1 MEQCEHI
8 HIHLSHGNVVHHLLK
23 TLNYKL
29 LDIIPICQQN
39 LCLDP
44 LLLVGLTPSLN
55 FQILQ
60 NREKIFEKLSFN

>member
-8 HIHLSHGNVVHHLLK
+8 YLSLSHGNVLHHLFK

-29 LDIIPICQQN
+29 LDVIPICQQN

-44 LLLVGLTPSLN
+44 LLLVGLTPILN

-60 NREKIFEKLSFN
+60 VREKIFEKLSFN